1 MAWVGRVGKIC
12 WGDIFFEATNQ
23 KRGAQAAACCSCW
36 IGVAV
41 YGLHVEVLRKR
52 LADGVGLEVP
62 GHKRL
67 DFRYRPALSDA
78 G

>member
-1 MAWVGRVGKIC
+1 VYPRRDEGMMARVGRVGKIC

-41 YGLHVEVLRKR
+41 YGLHVEVL
-52 LADGVGLEVP
+52 LVQITIDPNQYLMME
-62 GHKRL
+62 
-67 DFRYRPALSDA
+67 
-78 G
+78 